1 MRSTIQ
7 QRFMLHAMRV
17 ASVLVAGLALP
28 VLPALAAD
36 DSAQL
41 ALGKKLF
48 LQGVVPSCAVCHT
61 LQAAGAE
68 GAVGPVL
75 DELKPD
81 AARVAKALRNG
92 LGQMPSYKDKLTDAE
107 IEALSLYV
115 SKASGGAK
123 WDFRW
128 VESVVHPHR

>member
-1 MRSTIQ
+1 MRINAP
-7 QRFMLHAMRV
+7 QRLALQVMKRSSA
-17 ASVLVAGLALP
+17 LVIGLALT
-28 VLPALAAD
+28 VLPTLAAD

-48 LQGVVPSCAVCHT
+48 MQGVVPSCAVCHT
-61 LQAAGAE
+61 LQDAGAE

-107 IEALSLYV
+107 LAALALYV
-115 SKASGGAK
+115 SKASGGA
-123 WDFRW
+123 R
-128 VESVVHPHR
+128 

>member
-1 MRSTIQ
+1 MRNTIHQ
-7 QRFMLHAMRV
+7 HFVVHALKV

-28 VLPALAAD
+28 ALPALAAD
-36 DSAQL
+36 ESAQL
-41 ALGKKLF
+41 VLGKKLF

-81 AARVAKALRNG
+81 AGRVAKALRNG

-107 IEALSLYV
+107 IAALALYV

-123 WDFRW
+123 
-128 VESVVHPHR
+128 

>member
-1 MRSTIQ
+1 
-7 QRFMLHAMRV
+7 MLGAC
-17 ASVLVAGLALP
+17 LAQP
-28 VLPALAAD
+28 ILPALTAD
-36 DSAQL
+36 DSAQF

-48 LQGVVPSCAVCHT
+48 LEGVVPSCAVCHT

-92 LGQMPSYKDKLTDAE
+92 LGQMPSYKEKLTDAE
-107 IEALSLYV
+107 IAALALYV

-123 WDFRW
+123 
-128 VESVVHPHR
+128 

>member
-1 MRSTIQ
+1 MMRNNTSQHRGLMTLK
-7 QRFMLHAMRV
+7 F
-17 ASVLVAGLALP
+17 ASLVSFALALP
-28 VLPALAAD
+28 ALPLQAAD
-36 DSAQL
+36 DSAQF

-48 LQGVVPSCAVCHT
+48 AQGVVPSCAVCHT

-92 LGQMPSYKDKLTDAE
+92 LGQMPSYKDKLSDAE
-107 IEALSLYV
+107 IAALALYV

-123 WDFRW
+123 
-128 VESVVHPHR
+128 

>member
-1 MRSTIQ
+1 MRNQ
-7 QRFMLHAMRV
+7 LHQHLVLHALKLG
-17 ASVLVAGLALP
+17 SVLVAGLALP
-28 VLPALAAD
+28 VLPTLAAD
-36 DSAQL
+36 DSPQL

-61 LQAAGAE
+61 LQAAGVE

-92 LGQMPSYKDKLTDAE
+92 LGQMPSYKDKLSDAE
-107 IEALSLYV
+107 IAALSLYV
-115 SKASGGAK
+115 AKASGGDK
-123 WDFRW
+123 
-128 VESVVHPHR
+128 

>member
-1 MRSTIQ
+1 MRRTTQ
-7 QRFMLHAMRV
+7 PH
-17 ASVLVAGLALP
+17 LALLAEKLRWLPIILMTLP
-28 VLPALAAD
+28 VLPSLAAD

-48 LQGVVPSCAVCHT
+48 TQGAVPACAVCHT

-92 LGQMPSYKDKLTDAE
+92 LGQMPSYKEKLTEAE
-107 IEALSLYV
+107 IAALALFV

-123 WDFRW
+123 
-128 VESVVHPHR
+128 

>member
-7 QRFMLHAMRV
+7 QHFMLHALRV
-17 ASVLVAGLALP
+17 TAVLVAGLALL

-36 DSAQL
+36 ESAQL
-41 ALGKKLF
+41 ALGKKLV

-107 IEALSLYV
+107 IAALALYV

-123 WDFRW
+123 
-128 VESVVHPHR
+128 

>member
-7 QRFMLHAMRV
+7 QCFMLHAMRV

-92 LGQMPSYKDKLTDAE
+92 LGQMPSYKDKLTEAE
-107 IEALSLYV
+107 IAALALYV

-123 WDFRW
+123 
-128 VESVVHPHR
+128 

>member
-36 DSAQL
+36 DRAQL

-92 LGQMPSYKDKLTDAE
+92 LGQMPSYKEKLTDAE
-107 IEALSLYV
+107 IAALALYV

-123 WDFRW
+123 
-128 VESVVHPHR
+128 

>member
-36 DSAQL
+36 DRAQL

-48 LQGVVPSCAVCHT
+48 LQGVVPSCAV
-61 LQAAGAE
+61 

-123 WDFRW
+123 
-128 VESVVHPHR
+128 

>member
-1 MRSTIQ
+1 MRSNTSQ
-7 QRFMLHAMRV
+7 YRGLLALKL
-17 ASVLVAGLALP
+17 ASAVVIGFALP
-28 VLPALAAD
+28 VLPVQAAD

-48 LQGVVPSCAVCHT
+48 MQGVVPSCAVCHT

-92 LGQMPSYKDKLTDAE
+92 LGQMPSYKDKLSDAE
-107 IEALSLYV
+107 IAALALYV

-123 WDFRW
+123 
-128 VESVVHPHR
+128 

>member
-1 MRSTIQ
+1 MRNTIYQ
-7 QRFMLHAMRV
+7 HFVVHALKV

-28 VLPALAAD
+28 ALPALAAD
-36 DSAQL
+36 ESAQL

-107 IEALSLYV
+107 IAALALYV

-123 WDFRW
+123 
-128 VESVVHPHR
+128 

>member
-1 MRSTIQ
+1 M
-7 QRFMLHAMRV
+7 
-17 ASVLVAGLALP
+17 VLGGLALSALP
-28 VLPALAAD
+28 VRAAD
-36 DSAQL
+36 DSVQL

-48 LQGVVPSCAVCHT
+48 MQGVVPSCAVCHT

-92 LGQMPSYKDKLTDAE
+92 LGQMPSYKDKLNDAE
-107 IEALSLYV
+107 IAALALYV

-123 WDFRW
+123 
-128 VESVVHPHR
+128 

>member
-1 MRSTIQ
+1 
-7 QRFMLHAMRV
+7 MLGAC
-17 ASVLVAGLALP
+17 LALP

-36 DSAQL
+36 DSAQF

-48 LQGVVPSCAVCHT
+48 LHGVIPSCAVCHT

-92 LGQMPSYKDKLTDAE
+92 LGQMPSYKEKLTDAE
-107 IEALSLYV
+107 IAALALYV

-123 WDFRW
+123 
-128 VESVVHPHR
+128 